1 MTQLSPPPPPKV
13 RLDDGSPAPPPGRGA
28 RSAAC
33 PATLRRCQCALRYFR
48 RRLLAMRAVFPIGSC
63 VGLFSEQRRAGA
75 QGGAGGYVRS
85 VGACAAASRGIV
97 RRRPG
102 PRQGDGLKPAAHSN
116 KILRSSASS
125 DVCRRPLGPPA
136 LPQPLSCRPPRTA
149 GPTSPPR
156 HTTLRPAFIH
166 SSLPLLPPPQQ
177 RFSASDPPP
186 PSFPTAPLRHRL
198 PFPRPPS
205 PHLPPLRLRR
215 LPPRRSP
222 AATTHPP
229 VPVPTPPAPVDRQ
242 QPPAAGRAAPSP
254 QK

>member
-1 MTQLSPPPPPKV
+1 
-13 RLDDGSPAPPPGRGA
+13 
-28 RSAAC
+28 
-33 PATLRRCQCALRYFR
+33 
-48 RRLLAMRAVFPIGSC
+48 MRAVFPIGSC

-205 PHLPPLRLRR
+205 PHLPPLSPVSLSRPRLSMLKAGSLGSRTNLR
-215 LPPRRSP
+215 SRPRSRSRSRSRSWSQ
-222 AATTHPP
+222 TS
-229 VPVPTPPAPVDRQ
+229 R
-242 QPPAAGRAAPSP
+242 
-254 QK
+254 